1 MKSRSADEALAALK
15 HGNER
20 FREERVKGAG
30 RDASRRREL
39 AAGQSPFAIILTCSD
54 SRVAPELVFDT
65 GLGELF
71 LARVAGNVANTSS
84 IASIEYAV
92 AHLGS
97 KLIVVMAHESCGAVA
112 AAIEGGDAGKNLNH
126 LLGHIQPA
134 LAESVEREVNVVARC
149 NARLNARRLTSE
161 STILRSAVE
170 TDGVKIVTAYYNLGS
185 GVVEFD

>member
-1 MKSRSADEALAALK
+1 MESMSADEALDALK

-20 FREERVKGAG
+20 FREERAKGTG

-39 AAGQSPFAIILTCSD
+39 AGGQSPFAIILTCSD
-54 SRVAPELVFDT
+54 SRVVPELVFDT

-92 AHLGS
+92 ANLGS

-134 LAESVEREVNVVARC
+134 LAESVERDVNAVARC
-149 NARLNARRLTSE
+149 SARLNARRLTSE

-170 TDGVKIVTAYYNLGS
+170 IDGVKIVTAFYNLGS

>member
-1 MKSRSADEALAALK
+1 M
-15 HGNER
+15 
-20 FREERVKGAG
+20 GAG

-39 AAGQSPFAIILTCSD
+39 AGGQSPFAIILTCSD
-54 SRVAPELVFDT
+54 SRVIPELAFDT

-92 AHLGS
+92 ANLGS

-112 AAIEGGDAGKNLNH
+112 AAIAGGDSGKNLNH
-126 LLGHIQPA
+126 LLDHIQPA
-134 LAESVEREVNVVARC
+134 LAESVEPEVNAVAQC
-149 NARLNARRLTSE
+149 NARMNALRLTSE

-170 TDGVKIVTAYYNLGS
+170 TDDVKIVTAFYHLES
-185 GVVEFD
+185 GVVEFN